1 MSSTA
6 PPERPNCMAC
16 RHFYVTYEPAFP
28 YGCRALG
35 FKSAQYPAITVFA
48 SSGMHCQ
55 LFTRKPTG
63 QPPKTG

>member
-1 MSSTA
+1 MNSTTRD
-6 PPERPNCMAC
+6 RPNCMAC
-16 RHFYVTYEPAFP
+16 LHFYVTYEPAFP

-55 LFTRKPTG
+55 LFVRKAASNTQETR
-63 QPPKTG
+63 

>member
-1 MSSTA
+1 MSEQNQT
-6 PPERPNCMAC
+6 RPNCMAC
-16 RHFYVTYEPAFP
+16 LHFYVTYEPAFP

-55 LFTRKPTG
+55 LFAQKSAAKPPEAG
-63 QPPKTG
+63 

>member
-1 MSSTA
+1 MSS
-6 PPERPNCMAC
+6 PSQKRPNCMAC
-16 RHFYVTYEPAFP
+16 LHFYVTYEPAFP

-55 LFTRKPTG
+55 LFARKTAPQSPG
-63 QPPKTG
+63 Q